1 MTKGSKK
8 KNTKPSEMESK
19 FQLLLTLIALLKKTR
34 HKQKKSELEFLM
46 VNQTFNLVP
55 YRHCVYWDYKGGKVS
70 INNMSGLVQIDS
82 EGPYVQ
88 WLSDVIAYFAKAQQH
103 KLQSDETEVK
113 NSFCRLLTI
122 KPEDCPKSERE
133 EWKQWC
139 PEYALLILL
148 INDDN
153 IILGGLWLD
162 REHPFNK
169 LDHAV
174 LEDLADGYAGALQNF
189 LTPKTRG
196 NMGNA
201 FSFFQTSGLG
211 IKIFFMAL
219 IILFLIPVRTSAT
232 APAEIVASNPDS
244 INVPFDGV
252 IDTLEVLPGQQVKKG
267 DVLVRMDSTVLRNR
281 VAMSSGNLE
290 AAETALQKTQ
300 RESLADRKKLAEIA
314 LLQAQISQKSAEA
327 NFAKEMLEQA
337 EIRADRDGIVI
348 YSDPNALQGKPVQ
361 TGEQIM
367 LLADPQDTELLI
379 RMPVDSMI
387 KIEED
392 VPARFFLN
400 VMPLNYK
407 KAHYTSIGY
416 QATPDA
422 DRLMTYKIRGKFTDK
437 NENMRIGW
445 TGTGKVYG
453 KWTILGFNILRR
465 PLVAIRSKLGI

>member
-1 MTKGSKK
+1 MTKDSKK

-55 YRHCVYWDYKGGKVS
+55 YRHCVYWDYKSGKVF

-88 WLSDVIAYFAKAQQH
+88 WMSEVITHFAKIQQE
-103 KLQSDETEVK
+103 KLQSDETELK
-113 NSFCRLLTI
+113 NSFCRLLTV
-122 KPEDCPKSERE
+122 KPEDCPKNVRQ
-133 EWKQWC
+133 EWDQWC
-139 PEYALLILL
+139 PAHALLILL
-148 INDDN
+148 KSEDN
-153 IILGGLWLD
+153 TILGGLWLD
-162 REHPFNK
+162 REHAFNK

-189 LTPKTRG
+189 LNSQNHGRL
-196 NMGNA
+196 GNA
-201 FSFFQTSGLG
+201 FSLFKTSGLG
-211 IKIFFMAL
+211 VKIFFIAL
-219 IILFLIPVRTSAT
+219 IVLFLIPVRTSAT
-232 APAEIVASNPDS
+232 APAEVVASNPDS

-252 IDTLEVLPGQQVKKG
+252 IDTLEVLPGQKVEKG
-267 DVLVRMDSTVLRNR
+267 DILARMDSTVLRNR
-281 VAMSSGNLE
+281 VTMSSGNLE

-327 NFAKEMLEQA
+327 DFAKEMLEQA
-337 EIRADRDGIVI
+337 EIKADRDGIVI
-348 YSDPNALQGKPVQ
+348 YSDPNALRGKPVQ

-407 KAHYTSIGY
+407 EAQYTSIGY

-422 DRLMTYKIRGKFTDK
+422 DRLMTYKIRGKFTDN

-453 KWTILGFNILRR
+453 KWTFLGFNILRR
-465 PLVAIRSKLGI
+465 PLIAIRSKLGI